1 MDIQIALIDLDFLLR
16 SAQICKKCTIFWQFK
31 DHYSGKRKG
40 NLANDA
46 IFSYTFWALT
56 VRDIIFLFKK
66 CQNLLF
72 WGTLF
77 GPFWSVKYLNFWE
90 NMYIKES
97 KEPVSTFSIEL
108 RTKFVWSHG
117 NWFQD
122 YIDQKLE
129 VVNENIMRH
138 HRYMKHRVSKV
149 IWSIFFM

>member
-1 MDIQIALIDLDFLLR
+1 M
-16 SAQICKKCTIFWQFK
+16 
-31 DHYSGKRKG
+31 
-40 NLANDA
+40 
-46 IFSYTFWALT
+46 
-56 VRDIIFLFKK
+56 
-66 CQNLLF
+66 LF

-149 IWSIFFM
+149 IWSLFYMQILFFEKTVCRVTSFESNIRYHFVIELFGFCCILMAECLLKTFYWKQNIKW